1 MVNVVIDTNVIVSA
15 AKSTDGNPAQIFEML
30 LLEEITNFT
39 TEEIIE
45 EIKDVLARPRIKLNL
60 VEQKFVLN
68 NFEKFSKKISTSSK
82 FDIIKDDPADNK
94 FLECAVD
101 SKADY
106 IISGDNHLLKLKEFK
121 GIKIIT
127 PAEFVKTH
135 KNDWF
140 NNYIKKH

>member
-135 KNDWF
+135 KND
-140 NNYIKKH
+140 